1 MTKSR
6 EKLESNKGSKTS
18 MKFPSDLGSDQSRH
32 YVLFSIFEN
41 TGTGLKIDF
50 PEGAGGPGSNNT
62 TIARPVTA
70 SATAHI
76 ALYMPA
82 QIANNTS
89 AKYSEVALG
98 NTLAAYQGL
107 TGEASFTDAAKN
119 YLKGFADNMGAEAA
133 AVVAIKELQ
142 GGEVANNRMEM
153 VFETIDRR
161 TFQFDFR
168 MMPKSAAESTAIQNI
183 VRTFR
188 TNMAPRTSGAGNL
201 RFRVPSLFEIDFK
214 PNNANAL
221 PKIGKSVCTACN
233 VTYGG
238 ARAQF
243 FADGNPVETSISL
256 TFQELD
262 LPTAQRVEDG
272 Y

>member
-1 MTKSR
+1 MTTR
-6 EKLESNKGSKTS
+6 GKLLSQGGGTGYTQ
-18 MKFPSDLGSDQSRH
+18 FPSDLGGPLSRH
-32 YVLFSIFEN
+32 YVLFKVFTN
-41 TGTGLKIDF
+41 TGDGLKVDF
-50 PEGAGGPGSNNT
+50 PEGAGGPESNNT
-62 TIARPVTA
+62 TIARPV
-70 SATAHI
+70 SESPKDFI

-107 TGEASFTDAAKN
+107 TGEASAMDAAKN
-119 YLKGFADNMGAEAA
+119 YLKGFADNLGAEAA
-133 AVVAIKELQ
+133 AAVAIQEIQ

-168 MMPKSAAESTAIQNI
+168 MMPKSAAESNAIKSI
-183 VRTFR
+183 VKTFR

-201 RFRVPSLFEIDFK
+201 RFRVPSLFEIEFK
-214 PNNANAL
+214 PNDANAL